1 MTAPNDTVLDKQTL
15 CTIAGVVICGRTD
28 RYPEDEFDSELA
40 YYKDIKC
47 CGGYSGTFSYE
58 KSSRTE
64 SEAIIPSLYL
74 RAFPYTAQG
83 VYNRSEKNCVSFIDG
98 ASTYVFGYDLDLNDP
113 DPATRVSYPLDVD
126 NASFSPVYMDYLTG
140 RFNYGDWPSEPGK
153 YFMPKPCMITDDGK
167 VAHYL
172 DPNDYSLQEDG
183 VTPSYVSN
191 TNAAVQA
198 MMEWDK
204 IYVYREE
211 TDGIYKF
218 RCSDKPQ
225 TSDWKCWS
233 NYDINDEEIDHFYTS
248 IYTGVNATPTAGG
261 MAFRSRSGAAITRG
275 EYFYKY
281 TGFIGT
287 TYQNKGW
294 YIGYLSDH
302 LLIQDLLVMMGK
314 STDCQTVF
322 GYGCTTGAHT
332 STGTLNKKGLF
343 WGSASYDA
351 GLGVKVFGMEDYWG
365 NSHRYLA
372 GWLSKSGSQYVKLT
386 WGTADGST
394 KTGFA
399 YSSTTGYI
407 RVTTTSP
414 TGSDPGYISGMETE
428 SYGRIPTTTSGSAT
442 TYECDQF
449 DWSAS
454 STVQVHLMGYGAG
467 GTAMGPFAVY
477 ANGHDSAIGYAS
489 ANLSYKPLA
498 E

>member
-1 MTAPNDTVLDKQTL
+1 
-15 CTIAGVVICGRTD
+15 
-28 RYPEDEFDSELA
+28 
-40 YYKDIKC
+40 
-47 CGGYSGTFSYE
+47 
-58 KSSRTE
+58 
-64 SEAIIPSLYL
+64 
-74 RAFPYTAQG
+74 
-83 VYNRSEKNCVSFIDG
+83 
-98 ASTYVFGYDLDLNDP
+98 
-113 DPATRVSYPLDVD
+113 
-126 NASFSPVYMDYLTG
+126 
-140 RFNYGDWPSEPGK
+140 
-153 YFMPKPCMITDDGK
+153 MPKPCIVTDDGV

-172 DPNDYSLQEDG
+172 NPNNYSLQEDG

-191 TNAAVQA
+191 TNVAVQA

-211 TDGIYKF
+211 TSDGIYKF
-218 RCSDKPQ
+218 RCSDQPQ
-225 TSDWKCWS
+225 SDEWKCWS
-233 NYDINDEEIDHFYTS
+233 NYDINDNEIDHFYTS
-248 IYTGVNATPTAGG
+248 IYTGVNATPPAGG
-261 MAFRSRSGAAITRG
+261 MAFRSKSGNAITRG
-275 EYFYKY
+275 KFFYEY

-322 GYGCTTGAHT
+322 GYGCATGEH
-332 STGTLNKKGLF
+332 SNTGTLDKRGLF
-343 WGSASYDA
+343 WGSASYES

-372 GWLSKSGSQYVKLT
+372 GWLTKSGAQYVKLT

-467 GTAMGPFAVY
+467 GTTMGPFAIY
-477 ANGHDSAIGYAS
+477 ANGYDSAIGYAS